1 MNEELVETF
10 IDRIND
16 KLFKV
21 ILQEKNAAIEY
32 LEVFLTDIAESLDL
46 EGMTLQDA
54 NLLDEHLGEYFCD
67 AIYETHLKQEEGEE
81 TPRKMRVILLFEH
94 KTSIDSYFDL
104 FLQLLGYIVLL
115 WKKDRA
121 NKLPP
126 TIVIP
131 LVINQGVKPLKTK
144 TLHDSLK
151 NLPSLKNM
159 PEILLKFI
167 PQMEFHLLNIHPL
180 SNETILNLRED
191 GLLRS
196 LLLSTIAV
204 EDKSRIHGILIE
216 IFKFMANSS
225 HFGDY
230 FSPIFHFL
238 IQEGYFT
245 KEELQ
250 EIKDYYFLTPNQDK
264 DMMTTVQVWK
274 QEGRQEGEL
283 RGELKAKRLSV
294 LRGHFRKY
302 KISALVDFSNL
313 PLQEVQLLITGFD
326 TVKKAWKKQ
335 NVNVTELT
343 AATTLS
349 EEEID
354 FIVDCLEPTLPKA

>member
-32 LEVFLTDIAESLDL
+32 LEVFLTEIAESLDL

-67 AIYETHLKQEEGEE
+67 AIYETHLKQEAGEE
-81 TPRKMRVILLFEH
+81 SPRKIRVILLFEH

-131 LVINQGVKPLKTK
+131 LVINQGVKLLKTK

-151 NLPSLKNM
+151 NPPSLKSM

-204 EDKSRIHGILIE
+204 EDKNRIHGILIE
-216 IFKFMANSS
+216 IFKFMAHSPTSPDGFIHATNPCRFYFITFQQRYHNITSRYSNITIQRIHQFRHSDKHHVQNLLIRKIFYDVSS
-225 HFGDY
+225 RWY
-230 FSPIFHFL
+230 I
-238 IQEGYFT
+238 
-245 KEELQ
+245 
-250 EIKDYYFLTPNQDK
+250 
-264 DMMTTVQVWK
+264 
-274 QEGRQEGEL
+274 R
-283 RGELKAKRLSV
+283 
-294 LRGHFRKY
+294 FRK
-302 KISALVDFSNL
+302 
-313 PLQEVQLLITGFD
+313 
-326 TVKKAWKKQ
+326 
-335 NVNVTELT
+335 
-343 AATTLS
+343 
-349 EEEID
+349 
-354 FIVDCLEPTLPKA
+354 